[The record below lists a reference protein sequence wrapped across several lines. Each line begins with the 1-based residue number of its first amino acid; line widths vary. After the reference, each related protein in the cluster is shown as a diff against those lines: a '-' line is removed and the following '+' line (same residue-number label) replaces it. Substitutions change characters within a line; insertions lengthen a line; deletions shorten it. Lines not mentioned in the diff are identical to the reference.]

1 MAEGGMIEGLLGD
14 DVEDAVAGEV
24 AADAGSLDPAAAA
37 AAMKAAET
45 DPMLAAEAAAY
56 FRKQSSLV
64 EEQTRLVRIQ
74 TEHLH
79 EQREVTLSRLKWR
92 RSSDRI
98 KAGIQGLLVLVAAA
112 IAGLFAVIGTVLW
125 LWVGQDLTYSPGWIH
140 PMFYY
145 DAFAWTA
152 AIVLAATGTAFR
164 RGAPEF

>member
-1 MAEGGMIEGLLGD
+1 MANLLIPAEERNLTPDQVELLDKRRTWGL
-14 DVEDAVAGEV
+14 
-24 AADAGSLDPAAAA
+24 
-37 AAMKAAET
+37 
-45 DPMLAAEAAAY
+45 
-56 FRKQSSLV
+56 
-64 EEQTRLVRIQ
+64 
-74 TEHLH
+74 
-79 EQREVTLSRLKWR
+79 TL
-92 RSSDRI
+92 
-98 KAGIQGLLVLVAAA
+98 QV